1 MLNLTS
7 LRVSAGFTLIE
18 LMISVAI
25 TAQIAVALGLMHII
39 FTMRVGGYRLKNEI
53 SLGDGG
59 DKQLLKR
66 IRAHANFTETVPIA
80 LILILLN
87 ELNAAST
94 AILYALAGTLIV
106 ARLMHYVSI
115 AFKTPLLVRVVGMTA
130 TLLVIAGSSILL
142 LI

>member
-1 MLNLTS
+1 MT
-7 LRVSAGFTLIE
+7 T
-18 LMISVAI
+18 VAI
-25 TAQIAVALGLMHII
+25 TTQIAAILGILHVV
-39 FTMRVGGYRLKNEI
+39 FTLRVGLYRAKNGI

-59 DKQLLKR
+59 DNQLLKR

-87 ELNAAST
+87 ELNAAS
-94 AILYALAGTLIV
+94 AACLYGLGGTLIV

-115 AFKTPLLVRVVGMTA
+115 AFKTPTPVRVVGMTA

-142 LI
+142 LF